1 MRFDQTKPI
10 HEVNIVK
17 HLQLQLLNAATIQI
31 RSSTLGGGVCL
42 PRFLNRMLIPIVYVC
57 MFVCMYVFHHQKKC
71 LKYNKK
77 NGNTRDYII
86 K

>member
-57 MFVCMYVFHHQKKC
+57 MFVCMYVC
-71 LKYNKK
+71 MY
-77 NGNTRDYII
+77 G
-86 K
+86 